1 MKIKRKNKSA
11 LIKEANHKF
20 EVNHVLKTKHFL
32 TEEEIENLD
41 EGIKDWIA
49 KGLIAITLLGG
60 GMKLY
65 HMDQQ
70 AAQDK
75 HDRTEYYEK
84 ALKDQVTK
92 TETRDLAKLGLEIN
106 KETNKVKLAYGTS
119 SEDADGLFK
128 SYAES
133 YMKQHP
139 HEFGIGTDGTIYWL
153 QK

>member
-1 MKIKRKNKSA
+1 MRRHDKSR
-11 LIKEANHKF
+11 IIQEANQRL
-20 EVNHVLKTKHFL
+20 ELNHVLKTKHFL
-32 TEEEIENLD
+32 TEEEIQNLD

-49 KGLIAITLLGG
+49 KGLIAVTLLGG

-65 HMDQQ
+65 QMDQQ
-70 AAQDK
+70 AAQDRN
-75 HDRTEYYEK
+75 DRTEYYEK

-119 SEDADGLFK
+119 VEDADGLFK

>member
-1 MKIKRKNKSA
+1 MRRQDKRMV
-11 LIKEANHKF
+11 IKEANQRL
-20 EVNHVLKTKHFL
+20 ELNHVLKTKHFL
-32 TEEEIENLD
+32 TEEEIQNLD

-49 KGLIAITLLGG
+49 KGLIAITLLGC

-106 KETNKVKLAYGTS
+106 KETGKVKLAYGTS